1 MPAGI
6 SGPRDPLDTK
16 VDGPTLAERNPT
28 HPPLFRPAIRAASA
42 AWPLRYL
49 AQNKTD
55 GVGFEPTRRFHVC
68 RFSRSA
74 KPLRA
79 LPAGTPLNKAKTRLG
94 SSGTG
99 RQAIEARTRIEPNRD
114 TTSQIETTH
123 QTSQRQVALGLSR
136 NGGAPREVSAGSLL
150 TPSPDKAVAG
160 RLD

>member
-1 MPAGI
+1 
-6 SGPRDPLDTK
+6 
-16 VDGPTLAERNPT
+16 
-28 HPPLFRPAIRAASA
+28 
-42 AWPLRYL
+42 
-49 AQNKTD
+49 
-55 GVGFEPTRRFHVC
+55 
-68 RFSRSA
+68 
-74 KPLRA
+74 
-79 LPAGTPLNKAKTRLG
+79 LNKAKTRLG

-123 QTSQRQVALGLSR
+123 QTIQRQVAVGVSR